1 MIEHFD
7 YRKTKS
13 VDTLE
18 TKYCKQ
24 DTHYVY
30 INYEYTKKC
39 IYNLYFFFNLFLV
52 KQSRTPKAIDV
63 FPRDPGIQN

>member
-30 INYEYTKKC
+30 INYEYTKKMY
-39 IYNLYFFFNLFLV
+39 IQFVFLF
-52 KQSRTPKAIDV
+52 
-63 FPRDPGIQN
+63 